1 MTDEEN
7 TNRIYNTPPIV
18 RVYPNSNNNQN
29 QSNDEEIIEEN
40 TQEEIID
47 NEIIEETNKDIE
59 LTIENTQIDE
69 EIIEPIHEP
78 SLEIV
83 GTAHISEKSV
93 NTVRETIY
101 NKRPEIVAIEL
112 DEVRYQKLLDEA
124 NGIKREE
131 KLDMKSLLKS
141 SNLIVTL
148 VSTFLAH
155 TQKKM
160 GEDVGVQP
168 GSEMLEAAKIAQEV
182 NADIALIDRNIQITL
197 KRTIKGMSF
206 KEKIKFIWELLA
218 SYISG
223 DDDEEDS
230 SFEEEIERLKQ
241 EETIVEVMN
250 YFKEASPGG
259 YNALVHERDAYMA
272 YNLKSLE
279 NNNVVAVVGAG
290 HKKGILKFL
299 ENPETIPSREE
310 LSYVKES
317 RISIMN
323 IILYSIPVLF
333 IIIFIVAF
341 YQGINIEG
349 GLKNYIIFAG
359 GGAFIGSLLSRSKIQ
374 SAIVA
379 FLVAPI
385 TVLHPLL
392 AAGWFSGLVEAK
404 LRKVGFD
411 DLHDLADFDS
421 FSDLWHNKLFR
432 VLIVVIGTNLGCTI
446 GVLIT
451 INNVFL
457 PYLHAILG
465 I

>member
-7 TNRIYNTPPIV
+7 INRIFNKPPIV
-18 RVYPNSNNNQN
+18 RVYPNNNNNQN

-40 TQEEIID
+40 TQEEHTE
-47 NEIIEETNKDIE
+47 NEILDENNQNIQN
-59 LTIENTQIDE
+59 TIENIQIEE

-112 DEVRYQKLLDEA
+112 DIGRYQRLLDES

-160 GEDVGVQP
+160 GADVGVQP

-182 NADIALIDRNIQITL
+182 NADIALIDRNIQTTL
-197 KRTIKGMSF
+197 KRTINGMSF
-206 KEKIKFIWELLA
+206 KEKIKFIWELLV
-218 SYISG
+218 SYVSG
-223 DDDEEDS
+223 DDDEDT

-241 EETIVEVMN
+241 EDTIMEVMN

-279 NNNVVAVVGAG
+279 DSNVVAVVGAG
-290 HKKGILKFL
+290 HKTGILKFL
-299 ENPETIPSREE
+299 ENPESIPSIEE

-317 RISIMN
+317 RFSLIQIF
-323 IILYSIPVLF
+323 LYSIPVIF
-333 IIIFIVAF
+333 VIIFIVAF
-341 YQGINIEG
+341 FQGINIEG
-349 GLKNYIIFAG
+349 GLINYLIFAG
-359 GGAFIGSLLSRSKIQ
+359 GGAFIGSLLSGSKIQ

-379 FLVAPI
+379 MLVAPI

-404 LRKVGFD
+404 LRNVGFD
-411 DLHDLADFDS
+411 DLHSLADFES
-421 FSDLWHNKLFR
+421 FRDLWHNKLFR

-451 INNVFL
+451 INKVFL
-457 PYLHAILG
+457 PYLHTIFGL
-465 I
+465 